1 MTGRL
6 LSLGEIEAACWREL
20 AAAAGDAKHPWR
32 TPVLATIDDGQADAR
47 TVVLREARAP
57 ELRLY
62 SDARAPKVAQAR
74 RDPSGTLVMW
84 SPALGWQLRCR
95 VQLAVMA
102 DGPEVAAR
110 WQSVRATR
118 GALDYLSPATPGAPL
133 AAPASASSST
143 SPVISADTSTA
154 ISPDADAHFAIIVA
168 TVVSL
173 DWLELH
179 REGHRRARFDTA
191 GERRW
196 LQP

>member
-6 LSLGEIEAACWREL
+6 SSLGEIEAACWREL
-20 AAAAGDAKHPWR
+20 AAAVSDAAHPWR
-32 TPVLATIDDGQADAR
+32 TPVLATIDDVHADAR
-47 TVVLREARAP
+47 TVVLREAHAP
-57 ELRLY
+57 ELRVY

-95 VQLAVMA
+95 VQLAVLA

-110 WQSVRATR
+110 WQSVQTTR
-118 GALDYLSPATPGAPL
+118 GALDYLGPAAPGAL
-133 AAPASASSST
+133 RST
-143 SPVISADTSTA
+143 SADIAPA
-154 ISPDADAHFAIIVA
+154 ISPTTDAHFAIIVA
-168 TVVSL
+168 TVISL

-191 GERRW
+191 GERCW